1 MSDNDPAP
9 LTGDAE
15 VDDALRAL
23 EVLDERSVHDHAEI
37 VDAVHHALQNRLN
50 QEQE

>member
-1 MSDNDPAP
+1 MSDSDPGP
-9 LTGDAE
+9 VTGDAE

-23 EVLDERSVHDHAEI
+23 DALDDLPVHDHAEI
-37 VDAVHHALQNRLN
+37 VDTVHRALQDRLN